1 MLPYKR
7 SERVAQ
13 LIKKEI
19 SEYLAE
25 RVTDPSVGF
34 FTITDVV
41 LSDDLKHARIYVSVL
56 DDEKRERTIEVLRS
70 MRGHIR
76 TNVLMGLRMKNIPS
90 IDFFHDSSVAYG
102 DKMERLL
109 KKIKEEDSTR

>member
-7 SERVAQ
+7 SQRVSH
-13 LIKKEI
+13 LLKKEI

-34 FTITDVV
+34 FTITDVE
-41 LSDDLKHARIYVSVL
+41 LSDDLKHAKIFVSVL
-56 DDEKRERTIEVLRS
+56 DDEKRDHTIEVLRS

-76 TNVLMGLRMKNIPS
+76 SNVLMGLRMKNIPS
-90 IDFFHDSSVAYG
+90 IDFYPDSSAAYG

-109 KKIKEEDSTR
+109 KKIREEDSGR

>member
-1 MLPYKR
+1 M
-7 SERVAQ
+7 
-13 LIKKEI
+13 KKDI

-34 FTITDVV
+34 FTIMDVV

-56 DDEKRERTIEVLRS
+56 DDDKREHTIEVLRS

-76 TNVLMGLRMKNIPS
+76 SHVLMGMRMKNIPS
-90 IDFFHDSSVAYG
+90 IDFYPDSSAAYG

-109 KKIKEEDSTR
+109 KKIKEEDSSR

>member
-25 RVTDPSVGF
+25 RVADPSVGF
-34 FTITDVV
+34 FTITDVT
-41 LSDDLKHARIYVSVL
+41 LSDDLKHAKIFVSVL
-56 DDEKRERTIEVLRS
+56 DDAKREHTLEVLRS
-70 MRGHIR
+70 MKGHIR
-76 TNVLMGLRMKNIPS
+76 ANVLMGLRMKNIPS
-90 IDFFHDSSVAYG
+90 IDFYHDSSAAYG

-109 KKIKEEDSTR
+109 KKIREEDSAR